1 MEREC
6 SVSRTV
12 MDTECGWGGIGQ
24 EHDRNSRGAQV
35 ERGWNV
41 SAVTA
46 R

>member
-6 SVSRTV
+6 SVSRTM

-24 EHDRNSRGAQV
+24 ELAWNRDGTGM
-35 ERGWNV
+35 EPGWNV